1 MIAKISDIFPVCSS
15 NAQLKINATTF
26 FFNVCT
32 TSHSV
37 TVSLMQNNLIP
48 TMNVALKPHIS
59 YSSAKRMFT
68 SNKKSPDL
76 SMCLISLRLLSYL
89 KSFREA
95 IEGITDIILCRIIL
109 LCCLQ
114 APKHNRIIHIASYSD
129 GKNSDKSLS

>member
-1 MIAKISDIFPVCSS
+1 MKI
-15 NAQLKINATTF
+15 
-26 FFNVCT
+26 
-32 TSHSV
+32 
-37 TVSLMQNNLIP
+37 
-48 TMNVALKPHIS
+48 ALKPDIS

-76 SMCLISLRLLSYL
+76 SMCLISRRLLSYL

>member
-15 NAQLKINATTF
+15 NAQLKINAITF
-26 FFNVCT
+26 FHCLHDLSQCHSQFNAKI
-32 TSHSV
+32 
-37 TVSLMQNNLIP
+37 LLPILY
-48 TMNVALKPHIS
+48 TMKIALKPDIS

-76 SMCLISLRLLSYL
+76 SMCLISRRLLSYL

-114 APKHNRIIHIASYSD
+114 GTKTQWDYSYCILQRWQ
-129 GKNSDKSLS
+129 KFR